1 MAACAKCGAENA
13 EGSKFCANCGGPLQV
28 QSPASTIKCAK
39 CGTENIPG
47 SKFCVSCGSPM
58 AQIPPLP
65 QQIPVSRCIKCGAE
79 SPMGS
84 RFCVNCGNTLQ
95 PAVQPPPTS
104 FAAVQVPAVSKNIQQ
119 AKWVFI
125 AGLCGSVLSV
135 INIMSAMS
143 TLQRMYGP
151 GAGNTFGFG
160 LFLHLVAAG
169 VQLYAFLQLQ
179 KGKLSFPKKVTIPI
193 AIWAGLFLLLALSRG
208 QFLMILFNIAI
219 GSGMIW
225 ARSLIIK
232 EEQAQ

>member
-1 MAACAKCGAENA
+1 MAACAKCGAENM

-28 QSPASTIKCAK
+28 QSPALTIKCAK

-65 QQIPVSRCIKCGAE
+65 QQIPVNRCIKCGAE
-79 SPMGS
+79 NPMGS

-135 INIMSAMS
+135 ISIMSAMS

-179 KGKLSFPKKVTIPI
+179 KGKLSFAKKVTIPI

-208 QFLMILFNIAI
+208 QFLMILFNAAI
-219 GSGMIW
+219 VAGMIW
-225 ARSLIIK
+225 ARSLFIK

>member
-1 MAACAKCGAENA
+1 MAACAKCGSENA
-13 EGSKFCANCGGPLQV
+13 EGSKFCVNCGGPLQV

-65 QQIPVSRCIKCGAE
+65 QQIPVNRCIKCGAE
-79 SPMGS
+79 NPMGS

-169 VQLYAFLQLQ
+169 VVLYAFLQLQ
-179 KGKLSFPKKVTIPI
+179 KGKFSFAKKVTIPI

-208 QFLMILFNIAI
+208 QFLMILFNAAI
-219 GSGMIW
+219 VAGMIW
-225 ARSLIIK
+225 ARSLFIK